1 MQDTAISPE
10 QIKAFLQKYA
20 EDAKNLAVM
29 RERLSALEVK
39 SGSARTS
46 SLSATPKSPGNPV
59 DILGRQVAALD
70 TLRDAVAAAEAQV
83 FRRRQRTETIIDI
96 LRTQRV
102 AKWPE
107 KCNLLSLK
115 YIDCMGWS
123 DVTEILFGDNPRYW
137 DATDTFTRKTF
148 ALHRQALQEL
158 SELATADMLD
168 DYEITESGR

>member
-1 MQDTAISPE
+1 MQTNIDPE
-10 QIKAFLQKYA
+10 KIKQYLQSYS
-20 EDAKNLAVM
+20 EDAKALGLM
-29 RERLSALEVK
+29 QERLSSLEAK
-39 SGSARTS
+39 TGSPRTS
-46 SLSATPKSPGNPV
+46 SLDGLPRGPGDPI
-59 DILGRQVAALD
+59 DTIGRQVSTLEV
-70 TLRDAVAAAEAQV
+70 LRDAVADAEAQLA
-83 FRRRQRTETIIDI
+83 RKRQRVETVICV
-96 LRTQRV
+96 LREQRV

-107 KCNLLSLK
+107 KCNLLSIK

-158 SELATADMLD
+158 SELATADILD